1 MNISALFSLYMPFF
15 LFVLGMILAA
25 LLAWFGIEVRKRD
38 KFNKSFY
45 RAATV
50 QKYSEVANDLG
61 KYGEYL
67 TSEVLSR
74 YRKEGAK
81 LLFNVYIPTENGK
94 TSEIDI
100 LMIGSDGIVVFESKN
115 YSGWIFGDE
124 HAHYWTQSLKAGR
137 GSVKENFYNPIL
149 QNETHIKNLR
159 ALLPESL
166 RDRIPLY
173 SVVVFSNRCELKR
186 VTVTDPDTP
195 VIRRSALNETLQKLF
210 SRNKQKAE
218 PHEID
223 KLYSLLLPF
232 AKVDEEVK
240 NKHVANIKSS
250 VCVKKVKNTPEDFE
264 NASVAAQESVK
275 TKICPRCGMP
285 LVMRVSRRGE
295 RRGEIFFGCSAYPYC
310 RYTETNSVGSNDVS
324 ST

>member
-25 LLAWFGIEVRKRD
+25 LLAWFGIEVWKRE

-67 TSEVLSR
+67 TSEVLSL

-100 LMIGSDGIVVFESKN
+100 LMISSDGIVVFESKN

-166 RDRIPLY
+166 RDRIPFY

-232 AKVDEEVK
+232 SEVDEE
-240 NKHVANIKSS
+240 IKSKHIADIQNAVRPKS
-250 VCVKKVKNTPEDFE
+250 AKDKLEVCENNSFTPQ
-264 NASVAAQESVK
+264 ASPD
-275 TKICPRCGMP
+275 TKICPRCGKQ
-285 LVMRVSRRGE
+285 LVIRTTRKGNRRGE
-295 RRGEIFFGCSAYPYC
+295 RFYGCSAYPHC
-310 RYTETNSVGSNDVS
+310 RYTETLYDENNKTPSN
-324 ST
+324 